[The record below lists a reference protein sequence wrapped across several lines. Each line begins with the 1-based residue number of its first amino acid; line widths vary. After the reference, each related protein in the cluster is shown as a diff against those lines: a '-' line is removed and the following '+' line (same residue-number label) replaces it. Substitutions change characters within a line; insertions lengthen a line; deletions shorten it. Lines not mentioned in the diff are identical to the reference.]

1 MREGFFIGYYINYKI
16 IAMKLKFLFAVVALA
31 TSLTMSALAGKKSDP
46 MTAMSFNIRY
56 DNPSDAPNHWDNR
69 KEWVAGMIHY
79 YQPDVVGLQEVLVSQ
94 LNDLKAMLPDYGVI
108 GCGRDDGK
116 EQGEYSAILYHK
128 SKLVL
133 LDEKTLWLSQTPEK
147 PGSMGWDAVCNRVL
161 TKGVFKVKNS
171 GKQLVLFNTHFDHV
185 GQEARRESA
194 LMVKREVGKY
204 ADKFPVM
211 VMGDFNA
218 DPASNVYRLLVEDS
232 PLMDALGLASYQYGP
247 QWTFHGFGSVP
258 VAERPRID
266 YVFVTSRITVLKHLH
281 LSDQRGDRF
290 PSDHLPVI
298 VEFGMK

>member
-1 MREGFFIGYYINYKI
+1 
-16 IAMKLKFLFAVVALA
+16 MKLKILIVVAWLA
-31 TSLTMSALAGKKSDP
+31 ASMAIPALAGKKSLS

-56 DNPSDAPNHWDNR
+56 DNPSDAPNHWENR

-79 YQPDVVGLQEVLVSQ
+79 FQPEVVGLQEVLVNQ
-94 LNDLKAMLPDYGVI
+94 LNDLKALLPDYGVI

-128 SKLVL
+128 SKLAL
-133 LDEKTLWLSQTPEK
+133 LDEKTLWLSQTPET

-161 TKGVFKVKNS
+161 TKGIFKVKSS
-171 GKQLVLFNTHFDHV
+171 GKQLVVFNTHFDHV

-194 LMVKREVGKY
+194 LMVKREVAKY
-204 ADKFPVM
+204 ADKHPVM

-218 DPASNVYRLLVEDS
+218 DPGSNVYHLLVEDS
-232 PLMDALGLASYQYGP
+232 PLKDAMELATYQYGP

-258 VAERPRID
+258 VAERQRID
-266 YVFVTSRITVLKHLH
+266 YVFVTNRLRVVKHLH

-290 PSDHLPVI
+290 PSDHLPVV
-298 VEFGMK
+298 VEFGLE